1 MRLCIDLD
9 FSLPI
14 NSFCIVLG
22 WQNNKESVD
31 DISATLAGI
40 STEIDISIF
49 YCGVDQGTKHSLVS
63 VVWLQ
68 RPFLF
73 SQLSNGDLML
83 LLVSDFLSMQ

>member
-1 MRLCIDLD
+1 
-9 FSLPI
+9 
-14 NSFCIVLG
+14 VLG

-68 RPFLF
+68 RPFF
-73 SQLSNGDLML
+73 SQLFNGDLML
-83 LLVSDFLSMQ
+83 LLVSDSLSMQ